1 MVTVEACF
9 EEGPCC
15 ARNAVAID
23 TWAELLADPDMAEE
37 QLGWFWCGAG
47 LAPYWLTLQDGVT
60 VQVIEQYLP

>member
-1 MVTVEACF
+1 M
-9 EEGPCC
+9 
-15 ARNAVAID
+15 AID